1 MFYPNVPGATFIQG
15 ATLIPESRVC
25 THIVLPSRNCIYS
38 ISFTEETDLVSI
50 NSSCGCSGGGDDG
63 SAGGGSR
70 SPSPKLKPNRTS
82 LDLQPTWIRR
92 SFEQLHSVLPPQST
106 IYGSAEVGPGG
117 GGGTYSGGGSGI
129 KNPNISQSTGNLAS
143 DISSGNVCE
152 TNSSNSAH
160 GTTKEQ
166 NEQQSETLPTY
177 NSESG

>member
-1 MFYPNVPGATFIQG
+1 MSI
-15 ATLIPESRVC
+15 LC
-25 THIVLPSRNCIYS
+25 THIVMPSRNCIYS

-106 IYGSAEVGPGG
+106 IYGSADVGPGG
-117 GGGTYSGGGSGI
+117 GGGNYSGGGCGSGI

-152 TNSSNSAH
+152 TNSGNSAH

-166 NEQQSETLPTY
+166 NEQQSKTLPAY

>member
-1 MFYPNVPGATFIQG
+1 MGFFFQIFVAFSEYLNFSI
-15 ATLIPESRVC
+15 LC
-25 THIVLPSRNCIYS
+25 THIVMPSRNCIYS

-50 NSSCGCSGGGDDG
+50 NSSCGCSGGGGDGKAGGG

-82 LDLQPTWIRR
+82 LDLHPTWIRR
-92 SFEQLHSVLPPQST
+92 SFEQLHSVLSPQST
-106 IYGSAEVGPGG
+106 IYGSAAGGSGG
-117 GGGTYSGGGSGI
+117 GGGGGGAGI

-143 DISSGNVCE
+143 DTSSGNVCE
-152 TNSSNSAH
+152 TNSGSSAH

-166 NEQQSETLPTY
+166 NEQQSETLPAY

>member
-1 MFYPNVPGATFIQG
+1 MSI
-15 ATLIPESRVC
+15 LC
-25 THIVLPSRNCIYS
+25 THIVMPSRNCIYS

-106 IYGSAEVGPGG
+106 IYGSAAGSPGG
-117 GGGTYSGGGSGI
+117 GGGSGI

-152 TNSSNSAH
+152 TNSGNSAH

-166 NEQQSETLPTY
+166 NEQQSETLPAY

>member
-1 MFYPNVPGATFIQG
+1 MRSTVSI
-15 ATLIPESRVC
+15 LC
-25 THIVLPSRNCIYS
+25 THIVMPSKNCIYS

-50 NSSCGCSGGGDDG
+50 NSSCGCSG
-63 SAGGGSR
+63 AGGGNR

-92 SFEQLHSVLPPQST
+92 SFEQLHSVLSPQST
-106 IYGSAEVGPGG
+106 IYGSADGGPGG
-117 GGGTYSGGGSGI
+117 GGGTYSGGGGSGI

-152 TNSSNSAH
+152 TNSGNSAH
-160 GTTKEQ
+160 GTTEEQ
-166 NEQQSETLPTY
+166 NEQQSETLPAY

>member
-1 MFYPNVPGATFIQG
+1 MRSTVSI
-15 ATLIPESRVC
+15 LC
-25 THIVLPSRNCIYS
+25 THIVMPSKNCIYS

-50 NSSCGCSGGGDDG
+50 NSSCGCSGGGG
-63 SAGGGSR
+63 GGGSR

-92 SFEQLHSVLPPQST
+92 SFEQLHSVLSPQST
-106 IYGSAEVGPGG
+106 IYGSADDGPGG
-117 GGGTYSGGGSGI
+117 GGGTYSGGGGSGI

-152 TNSSNSAH
+152 TNSGNSAH

-166 NEQQSETLPTY
+166 NEQQSETLPAY

>member
-1 MFYPNVPGATFIQG
+1 MSI
-15 ATLIPESRVC
+15 LC
-25 THIVLPSRNCIYS
+25 THIVMPSRNCIYS

-50 NSSCGCSGGGDDG
+50 NSSCGCSGGGDDGSAG

-106 IYGSAEVGPGG
+106 IYGSSDVGPGG
-117 GGGTYSGGGSGI
+117 GGI

-152 TNSSNSAH
+152 TNSGNSAH

-166 NEQQSETLPTY
+166 NEQQSETLPAY

>member
-1 MFYPNVPGATFIQG
+1 MSI
-15 ATLIPESRVC
+15 LC
-25 THIVLPSRNCIYS
+25 THIVMPSRNCIYS

-50 NSSCGCSGGGDDG
+50 NSSCGCSGGGDDGSAG

-106 IYGSAEVGPGG
+106 IYGSADVGPGG
-117 GGGTYSGGGSGI
+117 GGGNYSGGGCGSGI

-152 TNSSNSAH
+152 TNSGNSAH

-166 NEQQSETLPTY
+166 NEQQSETLPAY

>member
-1 MFYPNVPGATFIQG
+1 MSI
-15 ATLIPESRVC
+15 LC
-25 THIVLPSRNCIYS
+25 THIVMPSRNCIYS

-50 NSSCGCSGGGDDG
+50 NSSCGCSGGGGDDG
-63 SAGGGSR
+63 SGGGGSR

-106 IYGSAEVGPGG
+106 IYGSSDVGPGG
-117 GGGTYSGGGSGI
+117 GGGSGI

-152 TNSSNSAH
+152 TNSGNSAH
-160 GTTKEQ
+160 GTTKNQ
-166 NEQQSETLPTY
+166 NEQQSETLPAY